1 MSDKLSEAQVAVV
14 QLMLASSFGVWW
26 TQEEL
31 GGARRS
37 TLDALVRKGFLVEH
51 MDEYADLRYK
61 LNAEAERVPVPD
73 EDIPF

>member
-1 MSDKLSEAQVAVV
+1 MTAKLSKAQADVV
-14 QLMLASSFGVWW
+14 RLMEFGDM
-26 TQEEL
+26 
-31 GGARRS
+31 GGWMLRRFIRARQP

-51 MDEYADLRYK
+51 VDEYADLRYK